1 MVIPDGSEFE
11 RKVGWGSMS
20 ILALYCST
28 RRQGN
33 SELLADIVVEGLDC
47 TKIHLKDHHIEPI
60 RDFRHDPEGFKPVHD
75 DHAKL
80 IREILNHDMFLFATP
95 IYWYGMPG
103 ILKNFIDRWST
114 YYSDMT
120 FKDRM
125 SEKEAIVVVTGGDD
139 PHIKGF
145 PLIQQFYW
153 IFEFMGIEF
162 TNYIIG
168 NGNNPG
174 DVLRDLNA
182 LSKAEQL
189 NHQLR
194 MRG

>member
-1 MVIPDGSEFE
+1 
-11 RKVGWGSMS
+11 MS

-28 RRQGN
+28 RRKGN
-33 SELLADIVVEGLDC
+33 SDLLADIVVEGLDC
-47 TKIHLKDHHIEPI
+47 TKIHLIDHHIEPI

-75 DHAKL
+75 DHSKL
-80 IREILNHDMFLFATP
+80 VREMLKHEILLFATP

-114 YYSDMT
+114 YYSDMI

-139 PHIKGF
+139 PQIKGF

-174 DVLRDLNA
+174 DILRDLNA

-189 NHQLR
+189 NHKLR

>member
-1 MVIPDGSEFE
+1 
-11 RKVGWGSMS
+11 MS
-20 ILALYCST
+20 ILALYGST

-33 SELLADIVVEGLDC
+33 SELLGDIVVEGLNC
-47 TKIHLKDHHIEPI
+47 TKVYLNEYYIQPI
-60 RDFRHDPEGFKPVHD
+60 QDFRHDPEGFKPIHD

-80 IREILNHDMFLFATP
+80 VREILNHETLLFATP
-95 IYWYGMPG
+95 MYWYGMPG

-114 YYSDMT
+114 YYTDMT

-125 SEKEAIVVVTGGDD
+125 SEKEAIVVLTGGDD
-139 PHIKGF
+139 PQIKGF

-153 IFEFMGIEF
+153 IFEFMGIDF
-162 TNYIIG
+162 FSYIIG
-168 NGNNPG
+168 TGNSPG

-182 LSKAEQL
+182 VSKAEQL
-189 NHQLR
+189 NQHLR